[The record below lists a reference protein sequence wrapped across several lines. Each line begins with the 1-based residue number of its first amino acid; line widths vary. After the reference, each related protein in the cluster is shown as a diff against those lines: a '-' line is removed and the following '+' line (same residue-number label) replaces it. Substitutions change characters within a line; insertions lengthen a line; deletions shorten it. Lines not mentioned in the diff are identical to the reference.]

1 MSQSDQFDNLNNEQE
16 EVSASYDTY
25 TTDSSADIYNTPN
38 VDGASSDSM
47 PAKEIVVAD
56 GTVESMPAEEI
67 VDASAVVESAP
78 VEEPSSA
85 NIVVESVSAEES
97 PVQQNFNQG
106 NAPYNNV
113 PYNNPYGANPYSGQ
127 KLQNNNGPYNN
138 DPYNNNP
145 YNTNSYNNNPYNS
158 NQYNN
163 RPGNNQ
169 YVGNPYD
176 NSPYGAQ
183 NAQNINPYG
192 GYQYGNNQYGN
203 NQYGNN
209 QYGNGPAGIPP
220 YGNNQYSPYAVP
232 PKKNRTGLIIGVVI
246 TIILL
251 FLIAVFAL
259 IYRAM
264 SFYSQDR
271 DSDRGNRDEYRFDY
285 DDDRRADR
293 DQKDKDRDLDDHRDW
308 FDYDEDDYDD
318 SYDDDYDDWDDWDD
332 YDDDSMYYDLHD
344 DIRTDLSYSVDI
356 EYFEYDTDNDNVD
369 IWVEYPVIEGDNVPN
384 LDKLNEA
391 FRDET
396 DMLTELFEDEY
407 KDYLTD
413 DDSYFM
419 AYSVGYV
426 TYMDEEKMSVVFD
439 ERIYS
444 DYYMDVYL
452 YCINIDMENGVIMD
466 NEHILSIDDDFSVDF
481 RERND
486 IQNGEI
492 DYLTRLTDQEI
503 TKHFNSPGVI
513 VFYTPMGM
521 EIGFNYD
528 EGWVTVTYEDYKQY
542 LNVF

>member
-1 MSQSDQFDNLNNEQE
+1 MSQSDRFDNLNNEQE
-16 EVSASYDTY
+16 KVSTSYDTY

-38 VDGASSDSM
+38 LGDVSSDSV
-47 PAKEIVVAD
+47 PAEEIVAAD
-56 GTVESMPAEEI
+56 SVMESMPAEEI
-67 VDASAVVESAP
+67 VVVDGAVESMPAGEQASADIVAES
-78 VEEPSSA
+78 
-85 NIVVESVSAEES
+85 S
-97 PVQQNFNQG
+97 PVPQNTNQG

-113 PYNNPYGANPYSGQ
+113 PYNNPYGANLYGGQ
-127 KLQNNNGPYNN
+127 GPQNNNGSYNNNPYNN
-138 DPYNNNP
+138 SPYNNNP
-145 YNTNSYNNNPYNS
+145 YNNSYNSDPYNG

-163 RPGNNQ
+163 QSGNNQ
-169 YVGNPYD
+169 YGGNPYG
-176 NSPYGAQ
+176 NNPYGTQ
-183 NAQNINPYG
+183 NAQNTNPYG

-203 NQYGNN
+203 NQYGN
-209 QYGNGPAGIPP
+209 GPTGIPP
-220 YGNNQYSPYAVP
+220 YGNNPYSPYAVP
-232 PKKNRTGLIIGVVI
+232 PKKNKTGLIIGVVI

-259 IYRAM
+259 VYRLM
-264 SFYSQDR
+264 SINTHDAGTK
-271 DSDRGNRDEYRFDY
+271 RGNRDEYRFDNDNDK
-285 DDDRRADR
+285 DDWRTERNKGEQDR
-293 DQKDKDRDLDDHRDW
+293 DPDDHRDW
-308 FDYDEDDYDD
+308 FDYDEEDDDDYDD
-318 SYDDDYDDWDDWDD
+318 WDDWDDWDD

-356 EYFEYDTDNDNVD
+356 EDFEYDTDNDNVD
-369 IWVEYPVIEGDNVPN
+369 IWVQYPVIEGDNVPN
-384 LDKLNEA
+384 LDKLNDA
-391 FRDET
+391 FRDEV
-396 DMLTELFEDEY
+396 DMITELFEDEY
-407 KDYLTD
+407 EDYLTD